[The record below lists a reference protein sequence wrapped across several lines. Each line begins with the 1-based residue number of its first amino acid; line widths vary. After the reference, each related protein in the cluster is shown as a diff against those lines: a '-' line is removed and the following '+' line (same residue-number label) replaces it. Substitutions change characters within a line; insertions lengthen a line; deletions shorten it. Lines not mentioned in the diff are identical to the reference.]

1 MGTDAEEGG
10 SVRDWQPG
18 GAPRQ
23 EQLSVTATRHID
35 TAGTGGR
42 RIGDFHRV

>member
-23 EQLSVTATRHID
+23 EQLSVTV

-42 RIGDFHRV
+42 RIGDLHRV